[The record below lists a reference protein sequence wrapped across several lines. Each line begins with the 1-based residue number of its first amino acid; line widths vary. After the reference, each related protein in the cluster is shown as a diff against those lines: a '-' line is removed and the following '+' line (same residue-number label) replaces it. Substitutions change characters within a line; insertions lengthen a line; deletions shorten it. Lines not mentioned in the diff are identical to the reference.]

1 MKQFKFIFLF
11 LLVPFTISLTLAV
24 GSNEILEVGKY
35 SASKVTDDFPSNW
48 KSVAFKRIKKHT
60 RYTLVKDNGVV
71 VVKATSNRSAS
82 GLIRKIKVNLKKYP
96 LISWRWKISK
106 IFPKGDVTQKK
117 GDDSPARIYII
128 FEDNVKTGTFL
139 KKAKKQ
145 VYLLLYGEDAPS
157 SAINY
162 IWASNVPEG
171 RIVSNPYTSQSK
183 MIVVQ
188 SGERGINTWVEE
200 ERNVYQDYKKVFG
213 NEPPM
218 IAAVGIMTDTDDTEE
233 STVSFYGDIFF
244 KSK

>member
-1 MKQFKFIFLF
+1 MLI
-11 LLVPFTISLTLAV
+11 LLVSFTNVLPLSA
-24 GSNEILEVGKY
+24 GSDEVLEVGKF
-35 SASKVTDDFPSNW
+35 SASRVTDELPSNW
-48 KSVAFKRIKKHT
+48 KSVEFKRIKKHT
-60 RYTLVKDNGVV
+60 RYTLVKDDGVV
-71 VVKATSNRSAS
+71 VVRASSNGSAS
-82 GLIRKIKVNLKKYP
+82 GLIRKIKVDLRRYP

-117 GDDSPARIYII
+117 GDDYPARIYII
-128 FEDNVKTGTFL
+128 FEDDVKQPTFFR
-139 KKAKKQ
+139 KAKKQ
-145 VYLLLYGEDAPS
+145 AYRLLYGEDPPGG
-157 SAINY
+157 AINY

-218 IAAVGIMTDTDDTEE
+218 IAAVCIMTDTDDTEE
-233 STVSFYGDIFF
+233 LTVSFYGDIFF